1 MKHFAS
7 NIRFIRKANRLTQ
20 KEMAQKLGKAA
31 TSVASWEQGIR
42 TPIVKDTMLIC
53 KVFGVE
59 MEDLLNTDLSLSYKP
74 SNVSIYEITALYKK
88 LDSTQQKIVY
98 DLMKSMV
105 K

>member
-1 MKHFAS
+1 MKYFAD

-20 KEMAQKLGKAA
+20 KEMAAKLGKAPTTIA
-31 TSVASWEQGIR
+31 GWEQGIR
-42 TPIVKDTMLIC
+42 TPIVRDTMQIC
-53 KVFGVE
+53 KIFGVE
-59 MEDLLNTDLSLSYKP
+59 LDDLLDKDLSLSYSP
-74 SNVSIYEITALYKK
+74 SNISIYEFTELYKK